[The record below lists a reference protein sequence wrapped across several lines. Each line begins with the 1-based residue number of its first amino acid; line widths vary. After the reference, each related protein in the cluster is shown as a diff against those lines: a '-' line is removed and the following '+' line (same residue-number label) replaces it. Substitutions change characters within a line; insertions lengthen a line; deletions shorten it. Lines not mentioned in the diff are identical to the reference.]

1 MPWKIIVSEK
11 TGSWGVGGHI
21 FWPGKPKIITDGNVA
36 ASLARH
42 PVKGVTC
49 IEVDEQGI
57 PVIKEQP
64 TEVKAEDVAASSVS
78 AGQPG
83 VAEPFV
89 ADTEPVTGALT
100 TKDLEPKVD
109 KGGRPIKSKL
119 VKESL
124 VKQAEKKAAQDKEV
138 TDVSKK

>member
-78 AGQPG
+78 EPEK
-83 VAEPFV
+83 VEPFV
-89 ADTEPVTGALT
+89 ADVEPVAGALT

-109 KGGRPIKSKL
+109 KGGKPIKSKS

-124 VKQAEKKAAQDKEV
+124 AKQAEKKAVEAKDNV
-138 TDVSKK
+138 AKK